1 MKLTQGTGR
10 GTCWWNK
17 IKIIFYF
24 FGFKQVNLLN
34 FFMSFLESIHIN
46 INFYLFSFEE
56 LLIILFLFS
65 IAKLIIL
72 CIVIELIWPTHFFNK
87 RHNINFQT
95 LKLRDFQSVLLKLR
109 IKSKGYYMLKSF
121 WNFYLYRS

>member
-1 MKLTQGTGR
+1 
-10 GTCWWNK
+10 
-17 IKIIFYF
+17 
-24 FGFKQVNLLN
+24 
-34 FFMSFLESIHIN
+34 MSFIETFHIN
-46 INFYLFSFEE
+46 MNFYLFSLEE

-72 CIVIELIWPTHFFNK
+72 CIIIELIWPTHFFNK

-109 IKSKGYYMLKSF
+109 GKTKNFYMLKIF